1 MKNSVLILKCLV
13 VLLIAAI
20 AVPAVAHFIDA
31 GSIEGIFAIGAAGLA
46 TLPVFGLMET
56 SLEIK
61 EKRGQLHSELTAMVN
76 LAKREKREFTKD
88 EADKYDR
95 LMQEFDKLG
104 DRLKVTEAEEKRA
117 CEIAGR
123 ANGSMP
129 DIIMPKETW
138 VNVRSGKPVKVYS
151 FRERMSNDLAP
162 EERNLSL
169 GKLIV
174 SMVTG
179 DYRIAEAEQRAL
191 STGAGSGSVLVP
203 EPLYASVID
212 AARAKAVTAQ
222 AGAKMV
228 IMDSKTMSIARVLT
242 DPTFEVK
249 AENDSFTD
257 NADMTFDAVS
267 LDAFTIGSTVVMS
280 RELAADSPN
289 AATAIESAIID
300 ALAVKLDQLAL
311 LGTGIN
317 EPTGINAVI
326 GVQEL
331 DLLGTASIDY
341 TVLIDLWTKLALAN
355 HDTTAFLLNPRDI
368 GNLAKMRNDLGVNY
382 VAPDLISA
390 IKRLHTTSI
399 PANLGTGTDE
409 SIAFAGD
416 FTKLL
421 WGVRQGMQLEI
432 STTAG
437 DAFKKHQV
445 IVKCTWRGDFALE
458 QPAAFA
464 KAVNIANFPVNSGS

>member
-1 MKNSVLILKCLV
+1 MKNSIKILKFLAV
-13 VLLIAAI
+13 MLIVAI
-20 AVPAVAHFIDA
+20 AIPAAAHFIDA
-31 GSIEGIFAIGAAGLA
+31 ESIESIFAIGAAGLA

-123 ANGSMP
+123 TNSSIT
-129 DIIMPKETW
+129 DIVLPKETW

-151 FRERMSNDLAP
+151 FGERMSNDLAP

-228 IMDSKTMSIARVLT
+228 MMDSKTMSIARVLT

-267 LDAFTIGSTVVMS
+267 LDAYTIGTTVTMS

-390 IKRLHTTSI
+390 IKRLHSTSI

-437 DAFKKHQV
+437 DAFKRHQV
-445 IVKCTWRGDFALE
+445 AIKCVWRGDFALE

-464 KAVNIANFPVNSGS
+464 KAVNIANYPVDSGS

>member
-1 MKNSVLILKCLV
+1 MKNSIKILKCLV

-31 GSIEGIFAIGAAGLA
+31 GSIESIFTIGAAGLA
-46 TLPVFGLMET
+46 TLPVLGNLQT

-61 EKRGQLHSELTAMVN
+61 EKRGDLYRQ
-76 LAKREKREFTKD
+76 
-88 EADKYDR
+88 
-95 LMQEFDKLG
+95 MQEMNETAKNQRRDFSEQEQRTYDELSNKFDKLG
-104 DRLKVTEAEEKRA
+104 EQLKKVEGDEKRA
-117 CEIAGR
+117 AEMAGR
-123 ANGSMP
+123 ANSSIP
-129 DIIMPKETW
+129 DIIMPRETW

-151 FRERMSNDLAP
+151 FGERMSNDLAP

-228 IMDSKTMSIARVLT
+228 MMDSKTMSIARVLT
-242 DPTFEVK
+242 DPAFEIK
-249 AENDSFTD
+249 SENDPFTD
-257 NADMTFDAVS
+257 NADMTFDTVN
-267 LDAFTIGSTVVMS
+267 LDAYTIGTTVTMS

-289 AATAIESAIID
+289 AATAIENAIVN

-368 GNLAKMRNDLGVNY
+368 GNLAKMRNDLGMNY
-382 VAPDLISA
+382 IAPDLISA
-390 IKRLHTTSI
+390 IKRLHSTSI

-445 IVKCTWRGDFALE
+445 AIKCTWRGDFALE

-464 KAVNIANFPVNSGS
+464 KAVNIANYPVESAG

>member
-1 MKNSVLILKCLV
+1 MKNSIEILKFLAV
-13 VLLIAAI
+13 MLIVAI
-20 AVPAVAHFIDA
+20 AIPAAAHFIDA
-31 GSIEGIFAIGAAGLA
+31 GSIEGIFAISAAGLA

-117 CEIAGR
+117 CEMAGR
-123 ANGSMP
+123 ANSSIP
-129 DIIMPKETW
+129 DIVLPKETW

-151 FRERMSNDLAP
+151 FGERMSNDLAP

-212 AARAKAVTAQ
+212 AARAKTVTAR

-228 IMDSKTMSIARVLT
+228 MMDSKSMSIARVLT
-242 DPTFEVK
+242 DPAFEIK
-249 AENDSFTD
+249 SENDPFTD

-464 KAVNIANFPVNSGS
+464 KAVNIANFPVESGA

>member
-1 MKNSVLILKCLV
+1 MLIV
-13 VLLIAAI
+13 AI
-20 AVPAVAHFIDA
+20 AIPAAAHFIDA
-31 GSIEGIFAIGAAGLA
+31 GSIESIFTIGAAGLA

-117 CEIAGR
+117 CEMAGR
-123 ANGSMP
+123 ANSSIP
-129 DIIMPKETW
+129 DIVLPKETW
-138 VNVRSGKPVKVYS
+138 VNVRSGRPVRVYS
-151 FRERMSNDLAP
+151 RNEKMTDDLTADQ
-162 EERNLSL
+162 RNLSL

-174 SMVTG
+174 GMITG
-179 DYRIAEAEQRAL
+179 DGRIAELEQRAL

-203 EPLYASVID
+203 APLYSSIID
-212 AARAKAVTAQ
+212 AARAKAVVTQ

-228 IMDSKTMSIARVLT
+228 QMDSASMTIARVLT
-242 DPTFEVK
+242 DPLFETK
-249 AENDSFTD
+249 IENEAFSD
-257 NADMTFDAVS
+257 NPDMTFDGINLTAH
-267 LDAFTIGSTVVMS
+267 TIGTIITMS

-289 AATAIESAIID
+289 AATAIENAIVN

-311 LGTGIN
+311 LGSGVN
-317 EPTGINAVI
+317 EPTGLNATI

-399 PANLGTGTDE
+399 PANLGTGEDE
-409 SIAFAGD
+409 SIVFAGD

-421 WGVRQGMQLEI
+421 WGIREGMQLEI

-437 DAFKKHQV
+437 DAFKKHQLL
-445 IVKCTWRGDFALE
+445 IKCVWRGDFTLE

-464 KAVNIANFPVNSGS
+464 KAVNIANHPVESGS

>member
-1 MKNSVLILKCLV
+1 MKNSIKILKFLAV
-13 VLLIAAI
+13 MLIVAI
-20 AVPAVAHFIDA
+20 AIPAAAHFIDA
-31 GSIEGIFAIGAAGLA
+31 ESIESIFAIGAAGLA

-117 CEIAGR
+117 CEMAGR
-123 ANGSMP
+123 ANSSIP
-129 DIIMPKETW
+129 DIVLPKETW

-151 FRERMSNDLAP
+151 FGERMSNDLAP

-249 AENDSFTD
+249 AENDPFTD
-257 NADMTFDAVS
+257 NADMTFDTVN
-267 LDAFTIGSTVVMS
+267 LDAYTIGTTVTMS

-368 GNLAKMRNDLGVNY
+368 GNLAKMRNDLGMNY
-382 VAPDLISA
+382 IAPDLISV

-399 PANLGTGTDE
+399 PANLGSGTDE
-409 SIAFAGD
+409 SIVFAGD

-437 DAFKKHQV
+437 DAFRKHQIV
-445 IVKCTWRGDFALE
+445 VKCTWRGDFALE

-464 KAVNIANFPVNSGS
+464 KAVNIANWPVESGS